1 MDASWN
7 RFIDN
12 GLIRTGLVV
21 TGFAIWLGLSVGL
34 LAIH

>member
-7 RFIDN
+7 KFIDN
-12 GLIRTGLVV
+12 GLIRTALVA
-21 TGFAIWLGLSVGL
+21 TAFAVWLGLSVGL

>member
-12 GLIRTGLVV
+12 GLIRTALVV
-21 TGFAIWLGLSVGL
+21 SGFVLWLGLTVGL
-34 LAIH
+34 LSIH